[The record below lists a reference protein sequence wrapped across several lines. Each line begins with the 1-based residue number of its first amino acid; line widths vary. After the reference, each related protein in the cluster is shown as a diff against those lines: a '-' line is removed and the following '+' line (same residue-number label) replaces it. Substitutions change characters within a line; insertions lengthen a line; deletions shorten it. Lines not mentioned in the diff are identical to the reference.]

1 MNTNGTLR
9 VRIVGGSLG
18 GLFAAALLRKD
29 GHEVRVYERSE
40 SGLAGRG
47 AGLVGQRDIFAIL
60 RAVGCEH
67 VAHVGVLALE
77 RITLDRD
84 GSVVDRQAT
93 RQMQISWD
101 KLYRAFHALLAS
113 DDYVLGRAVGS
124 ASQTDKSARLD
135 FEDGGEEEADLVI
148 GADGVGSVVRRAVAG
163 QASSSI
169 YAGYVAWRG
178 LLPESALPA
187 ESAVLLLDRFAFY
200 PMPGSH
206 ILGYTVTGPNGETE
220 RGARRYNWVWYR
232 RVAEGELG
240 KALTDAQGRIHPYSL
255 APGQLPDSRRQDL
268 VDDAARLLPPP
279 FAGAVAAER
288 QPFIQA
294 IFDYET
300 PRMTHGRLA
309 LLGDAAFVV
318 RPHTA
323 MGVAKAAGD
332 AMALRSGLARLP
344 YAEALQAYE
353 RERLPIGA
361 EIAAYGRQLGARL
374 SLAASS

>member
-1 MNTNGTLR
+1 
-9 VRIVGGSLG
+9 
-18 GLFAAALLRKD
+18 
-29 GHEVRVYERSE
+29 
-40 SGLAGRG
+40 
-47 AGLVGQRDIFAIL
+47 
-60 RAVGCEH
+60 
-67 VAHVGVLALE
+67 
-77 RITLDRD
+77 
-84 GSVVDRQAT
+84 
-93 RQMQISWD
+93 
-101 KLYRAFHALLAS
+101 
-113 DDYVLGRAVGS
+113 
-124 ASQTDKSARLD
+124 
-135 FEDGGEEEADLVI
+135 
-148 GADGVGSVVRRAVAG
+148 VVRRAVTG

-200 PMPGSH
+200 TMPGSH

-232 RVAEGELG
+232 QVSEGELG
-240 KALTDAQGRIHPYSL
+240 KVLTDAQGRIHPYSL

-268 VDDAARLLPPP
+268 VEDAARLLPPP
-279 FAGAVAAER
+279 FAAAVAAER

-344 YAEALQAYE
+344 YADALQAYE

-361 EIAAYGRQLGARL
+361 EIASYGRQLGARL
-374 SLAASS
+374 GLAASS